1 MKAVAC
7 QRADLTLVDLPT
19 PEPASGQALVNVTRC
34 GICGSDLHARHHA
47 DLLADVLAEAG
58 YDGFMRSDQQVVF
71 GHEFC
76 GEVVDYG
83 PQSKRKVPTGGLVVG
98 LPLLRR
104 GGEIHATGLS
114 SAAPGAY
121 AEHVLIE
128 ESLMFAVPN
137 GVSAD
142 LAVLTEP
149 MAIGRHAVRR
159 SEIKKR
165 DVAVV
170 IGCGPIGLAVICM
183 LKARGRAHGRRER
196 LLGGAARARRGLR
209 SRHRGRP
216 GGRLAVRNPRRCP
229 TPAHRSRGAELALST
244 MAKLDRLPLPWH
256 RVWRT
261 AERLG
266 PAPAPRDL
274 RVRRSPRTPRR

>member
-19 PEPASGQALVNVTRC
+19 PAPASGQALVNVTRC

-47 DLLADVLAEAG
+47 DLQADVLAEAG

-76 GEVVDYG
+76 GEVVEYG

-104 GGEIHATGLS
+104 GGEFHATGLS
-114 SAAPGAY
+114 GAAPGAY

-170 IGCGPIGLAVICM
+170 IGCGPVGLAVICM
-183 LKARGRAHGRRER
+183 LKAEGVRMVVASDFS
-196 LLGGAARARRGLR
+196 AARR
-209 SRHRGRP
+209 
-216 GGRLAVRNPRRCP
+216 RLAEACGADIVVDPRSTRHTKPPPIP
-229 TPAHRSRGAELALST
+229 TTCTPFP
-244 MAKLDRLPLPWH
+244 RLPS
-256 RVWRT
+256 WR
-261 AERLG
+261 
-266 PAPAPRDL
+266 
-274 RVRRSPRTPRR
+274 